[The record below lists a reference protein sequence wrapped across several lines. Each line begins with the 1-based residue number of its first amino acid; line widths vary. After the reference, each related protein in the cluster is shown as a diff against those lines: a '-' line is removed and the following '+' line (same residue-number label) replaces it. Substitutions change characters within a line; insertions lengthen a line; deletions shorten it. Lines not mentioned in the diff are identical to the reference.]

1 MGQHWNDKDPIFLQI
16 RERIVS
22 RILEGALVEEEQLP
36 SVRRVASD
44 LEVNPLTVM
53 KAYQL
58 LVDEEVVEKRR
69 GLGMFVRGGA
79 AERLLEAERRHFLDE
94 EWPLLL
100 GRILRLGL
108 SPAELLETGTDEAGG
123 TER

>member
-22 RILEGALVEEEQLP
+22 RILEGALTEEAQLP
-36 SVRRVASD
+36 SVRQVAAD

-58 LVDEEVVEKRR
+58 LVDEDVVEKRR
-69 GLGMFVRGGA
+69 GLGMFVRDGA
-79 AERLLEAERRHFLDE
+79 AGRLLEAERRSFLDD
-94 EWPLLL
+94 EWPMLKA
-100 GRILRLGL
+100 RILRLGL
-108 SPAELLETGTDEAGG
+108 SASDLLDDGDSEAGG